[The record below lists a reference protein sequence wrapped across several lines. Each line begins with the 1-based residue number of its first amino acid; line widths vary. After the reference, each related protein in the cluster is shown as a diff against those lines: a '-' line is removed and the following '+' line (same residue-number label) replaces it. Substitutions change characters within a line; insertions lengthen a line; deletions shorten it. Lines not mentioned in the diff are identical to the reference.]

1 MQQAAA
7 ALLTWC
13 TCFLVGGAA
22 GASVFRHKWDTVADL
37 MGMHGQGG
45 SAVPSSIEFAANHY
59 GMITTAAPCDS
70 EGAATIEDGTLAVAR
85 KLKAVKPAA
94 LVGMYDPRL
103 NGMQSVTVAVT
114 VKLTREFAC
123 PTRGIIRIFEY
134 LTYMSTNITPG
145 PTCHAGSNNLVNG
158 QVLAH

>member
-1 MQQAAA
+1 
-7 ALLTWC
+7 
-13 TCFLVGGAA
+13 
-22 GASVFRHKWDTVADL
+22 